1 MSKDLNRWQGIGRL
15 GSDPEVKYMPSGKA
29 VANLS
34 IACNDDYKDKDTGEL
49 VKKTEWVRIVMF
61 GKPAEVAGEYLRK
74 GSQAYFEGKLT
85 TREWEDKQGN
95 KRYTTEVNANYMQM
109 LGSGSGADRTGSGP
123 QASAEGGQSSE
134 HAAPDD
140 FDQDSIPF

>member
-1 MSKDLNRWQGIGRL
+1 MSKDLNRWQGIGKL
-15 GSDPEVKYMPSGKA
+15 GSDPEVKYMPSGTA

-49 VKKTEWVRIVMF
+49 VKKTEWVRIVVF
-61 GKPAEVAGEYLRK
+61 GKLADIVGQYLKK

-109 LGSGSGADRTGSGP
+109 LGRSRAPTTAGAQHTDESRTPSG
-123 QASAEGGQSSE
+123 GGE
-134 HAAPDD
+134 PD
-140 FDQDSIPF
+140 FDDDLDF